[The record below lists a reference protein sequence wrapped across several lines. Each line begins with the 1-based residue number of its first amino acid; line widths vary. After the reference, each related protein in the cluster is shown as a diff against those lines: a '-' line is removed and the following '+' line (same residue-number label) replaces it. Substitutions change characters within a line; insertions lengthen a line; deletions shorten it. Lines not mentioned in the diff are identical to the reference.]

1 MLVYKYQITPTHQKL
16 MTTLEIKEL
25 TLIES
30 QLTKLAA
37 YCQDASV
44 KRNLSTAKKSIAV
57 ALSQVL
63 EE

>member
-1 MLVYKYQITPTHQKL
+1 

-37 YCQDASV
+37 YCQDANV
-44 KRNLSTAKKSIAV
+44 KRTLSAAKKSIAV

>member
-1 MLVYKYQITPTHQKL
+1 

-30 QLTKLAA
+30 QLTKLTA
-37 YCQDASV
+37 YCQNANF
-44 KRNLSTAKKSIAV
+44 KRTLSTAKKSIAV